1 MNNNEKKWIRIK
13 DALIIYGFKKTT
25 FFKILKSQVIES
37 KLISQKVRI
46 VSVSSIEKFINSK

>member
-13 DALIIYGFKKTT
+13 DALIIYGFKKTS

-37 KLISQKVRI
+37 KLISPKVRI